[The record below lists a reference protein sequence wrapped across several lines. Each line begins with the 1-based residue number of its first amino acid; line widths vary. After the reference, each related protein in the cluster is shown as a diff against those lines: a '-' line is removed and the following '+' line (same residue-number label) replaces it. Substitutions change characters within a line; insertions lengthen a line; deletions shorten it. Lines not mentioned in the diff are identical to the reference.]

1 MVKIKKR
8 YKPLYK
14 KFLRLRV
21 NPLNNNKFVRIKV
34 EEKIKVIRKKKIK
47 IKQFKPIPNK
57 KLKRKKW
64 KTFIISQIKKYKFHQ
79 KFKPFTFHS
88 SNVSKFASPGN
99 SFKKNFRNDL
109 FTKKIFNYM
118 YGNFRKK
125 YLKKQMI
132 EIYQSKKP
140 QDHTK
145 FFIEFI
151 ESRLDAVL
159 YKSKFA
165 TSIRNAKQLITH
177 KNIKVNNKIEKN
189 GSYIL
194 KQGDLISV
202 TSKSKSILKQNLNK
216 QIYDRPDAVLPIPPS
231 YLNINYKTLE
241 IIFDDITNFK
251 FTTSFNL
258 KLDTNSIVTNYYR
271 H

>member
-1 MVKIKKR
+1 
-8 YKPLYK
+8 
-14 KFLRLRV
+14 
-21 NPLNNNKFVRIKV
+21 
-34 EEKIKVIRKKKIK
+34 
-47 IKQFKPIPNK
+47 
-57 KLKRKKW
+57 
-64 KTFIISQIKKYKFHQ
+64 
-79 KFKPFTFHS
+79 
-88 SNVSKFASPGN
+88 
-99 SFKKNFRNDL
+99 
-109 FTKKIFNYM
+109 M

-132 EIYQSKKP
+132 EIYQSKKS

-145 FFIEFI
+145 LFIEFI

-202 TSKSKSILKQNLNK
+202 TSKSKSILKQNLKK

-241 IIFDDITNFK
+241 IIFNDITNFK

-258 KLDTNSIVTNYYR
+258 KLDTNSIVKNYYR